1 MDYGAHAS
9 ISKNLC
15 FQMLQF
21 VQEGALLLTV
31 FMHSDLKI
39 WVSDLPSG
47 RNGRVGVQAKA
58 SRQLWGWKIHCPAFQ
73 AFQRPPPPAEKLS
86 WAQQPVV
93 FWNNVPSASLLQD
106 SGASPPSAWLGSLG
120 SLRG

>member
-15 FQMLQF
+15 FQMLRS

-31 FMHSDLKI
+31 FMHSDLKV

-47 RNGRVGVQAKA
+47 RNGRAEVQAKA
-58 SRQLWGWKIHCPAFQ
+58 SGELWGWKIHCLAFQ
-73 AFQRPPPPAEKLS
+73 AFQRPP
-86 WAQQPVV
+86 
-93 FWNNVPSASLLQD
+93 
-106 SGASPPSAWLGSLG
+106 SGREVILGSATCCL
-120 SLRG
+120 LE